1 MQDFALNNN
10 NRNFLIFSN
19 AFNILLNLISKQI
32 LESIP
37 IHILNVE
44 KKFNKFNQ
52 ENLNN
57 FIKFYWISS
66 YKGIFGLPMRIDGL
80 AKKTS
85 HADIIHIYIY

>member
-19 AFNILLNLISKQI
+19 ALSILLNLISKQI

-57 FIKFYWISS
+57 FIKFY
-66 YKGIFGLPMRIDGL
+66 
-80 AKKTS
+80 
-85 HADIIHIYIY
+85 